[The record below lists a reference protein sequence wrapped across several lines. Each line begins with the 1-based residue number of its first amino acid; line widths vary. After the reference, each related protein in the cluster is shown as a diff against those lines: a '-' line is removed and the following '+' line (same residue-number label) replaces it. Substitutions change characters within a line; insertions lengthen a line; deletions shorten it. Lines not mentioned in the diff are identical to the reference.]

1 MTIELK
7 LQDIVQNIN
16 FYLDFSKQAMS
27 AKTAFKFSKI
37 LKQIIE
43 EYNSYNNIRKELI
56 ERYAIKDDNGK
67 VIYDDKQNAS
77 ISNENYQIFSKE
89 IEDLLNTNVQITY
102 TPLLIGEISDM
113 EFTPAQM
120 ILLEKFIEESNL

>member
-1 MTIELK
+1 MIAELK

-16 FYLDFSKQAMS
+16 FYLDFSKQPMS

-56 ERYAIKDDNGK
+56 ERYAVKDDNGK

-77 ISNENYQIFSKE
+77 INNENYQIFSKE
-89 IEDLLNTNVQITY
+89 IEGLLNTNVQITY
-102 TPLLIGEISDM
+102 TPLLVGEISDK

-120 ILLEKFIEESNL
+120 IILEKFIEASNL